1 MKHVPPL
8 NPIIESFKILAQNE
22 KKKSF
27 QHHKLGWIFLFCSCA
42 SAAERAV
49 SFSIFAN
56 STKLLLLLLYPH
68 HVYPAAR
75 VRYGFNGLS
84 FSLFEC
90 VCCVGVSD
98 HSIHLSPKSSEFFLF
113 LPFLFWMHTSTREAH
128 TYVPESHSTSVYT
141 TARIREWSSNKT
153 LIPSHPN
160 SLESFPSLYIS
171 FPWISCS
178 TLLDIHNVILDPRSF
193 FASKNGK
200 KMEKK

>member
-1 MKHVPPL
+1 MDIFCFVPVQVLL
-8 NPIIESFKILAQNE
+8 NVP
-22 KKKSF
+22 
-27 QHHKLGWIFLFCSCA
+27 FLFPFLPIQRSCCCC
-42 SAAERAV
+42 
-49 SFSIFAN
+49 FSIRTMFI
-56 STKLLLLLLYPH
+56 LPLVCGMDLMD
-68 HVYPAAR
+68 
-75 VRYGFNGLS
+75 FS

-90 VCCVGVSD
+90 VCVGVSD
-98 HSIHLSPKSSEFFLF
+98 HSIHLSPKSSEFFLLL